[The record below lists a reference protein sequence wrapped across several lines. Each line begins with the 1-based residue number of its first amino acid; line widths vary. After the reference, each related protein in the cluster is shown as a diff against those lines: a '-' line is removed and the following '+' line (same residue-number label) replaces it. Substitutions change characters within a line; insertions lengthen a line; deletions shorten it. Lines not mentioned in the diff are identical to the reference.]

1 MAALRNEQALP
12 RPCSD
17 HHVTHETRGDFSFVA
32 IGVRLVT
39 GEHVELPRR
48 NSVGHITEHQR
59 QAAFKH
65 IELFAPAIGIGF
77 GRVVLARFQAPFPE
91 LHLAGGTG
99 LGQQHRLAARNGAG
113 PGQFIDAT
121 RIAGLGSLDQ
131 VAEGYVEC
139 FGHAIEGGQADVLF
153 TRLDRHQHPP
163 ADPGLFSEGRL
174 AHIGGVAQAP
184 NIEADVLQDR
194 GPLRGI
200 FVHYIAHLVGLGS
213 ILRNIRRIVRP
224 PQVARKVM
232 TSVNSS
238 HNTSPRFSR
247 FSKAECVLVLITMV
261 WGGTFLLVQHA
272 MTVSGPM
279 FFVGLRFAAA
289 TLIVALFSW
298 RHLRDL
304 TLFELKA
311 GSFIGVAIMLGYGLQ
326 TVGLQSIP
334 SSQSAFITALY
345 VPFVPL
351 LQWLVLGRRPGL
363 MPSIGIMLAFTGLML
378 LSGPA
383 GASLNFSPGEIAT
396 LISAVAI
403 AAEIILISNFAGQ
416 VDVRRVTVVQLA
428 VTSVLSFLLVV
439 PTQERIPDFSW
450 LLLCSALGLG
460 AASAAIQVAMNW
472 AQKSVSPTRATLIYA
487 GEPVWA
493 GIVGRI
499 AGERLPAVAL
509 VGAGLIVA
517 AVIVSE
523 LKTKGKG
530 VVAKADLESE
540 TQR

>member
-1 MAALRNEQALP
+1 M
-12 RPCSD
+12 
-17 HHVTHETRGDFSFVA
+17 
-32 IGVRLVT
+32 
-39 GEHVELPRR
+39 
-48 NSVGHITEHQR
+48 
-59 QAAFKH
+59 
-65 IELFAPAIGIGF
+65 
-77 GRVVLARFQAPFPE
+77 
-91 LHLAGGTG
+91 
-99 LGQQHRLAARNGAG
+99 
-113 PGQFIDAT
+113 
-121 RIAGLGSLDQ
+121 
-131 VAEGYVEC
+131 
-139 FGHAIEGGQADVLF
+139 
-153 TRLDRHQHPP
+153 
-163 ADPGLFSEGRL
+163 
-174 AHIGGVAQAP
+174 AQAT
-184 NIEADVLQDR
+184 NVLTDVLQDR
-194 GPLRGI
+194 SPLRGI
-200 FVHYIAHLVGLGS
+200 FVHYIAHLRGLGS
-213 ILRNIRRIVRP
+213 ILPNFGRIVRP
-224 PQVARKVM
+224 PKIVCKVM
-232 TSVNSS
+232 TSVNSPQPS
-238 HNTSPRFSR
+238 SPFLRL
-247 FSKAECVLVLITMV
+247 SKAECVLVLITMV

-289 TLIVALFSW
+289 ASIVALFSW
-298 RHLRDL
+298 RCLREL

-311 GSFIGVAIMLGYGLQ
+311 GAFIGVAIMLGYGLQ

-383 GASLNFSPGEIAT
+383 GASFHFSPGEIAT
-396 LISAVAI
+396 LISAIAI
-403 AAEIILISNFAGQ
+403 AAEIILISTFAGQ
-416 VDVRRVTVVQLA
+416 VDVKRVTVVQLA
-428 VTSVLSFLLVV
+428 VTSLLSFLMVV

-499 AGERLPAVAL
+499 AGERLPAIAM
-509 VGAGLIVA
+509 VGAGMIVA

-523 LKTKGKG
+523 LKTKGKRE
-530 VVAKADLESE
+530 VAEEELERE
-540 TQR
+540 TQG

>member
-1 MAALRNEQALP
+1 MAQA
-12 RPCSD
+12 S
-17 HHVTHETRGDFSFVA
+17 
-32 IGVRLVT
+32 
-39 GEHVELPRR
+39 
-48 NSVGHITEHQR
+48 
-59 QAAFKH
+59 
-65 IELFAPAIGIGF
+65 
-77 GRVVLARFQAPFPE
+77 
-91 LHLAGGTG
+91 
-99 LGQQHRLAARNGAG
+99 
-113 PGQFIDAT
+113 
-121 RIAGLGSLDQ
+121 
-131 VAEGYVEC
+131 
-139 FGHAIEGGQADVLF
+139 DVL
-153 TRLDRHQHPP
+153 
-163 ADPGLFSEGRL
+163 
-174 AHIGGVAQAP
+174 
-184 NIEADVLQDR
+184 ADVLQDG
-194 GPLRGI
+194 GPLAGI
-200 FVHYIAHLVGLGS
+200 FVHYIAHLVGLRS
-213 ILRNIRRIVRP
+213 ILPNFGRIVRP
-224 PQVARKVM
+224 PQVVRKAM

-238 HNTSPRFSR
+238 KPSAFFSR

-289 TLIVALFSW
+289 ASIVALFSW
-298 RHLRDL
+298 RSLRDL

-311 GSFIGVAIMLGYGLQ
+311 GMFIGVAIMLGYGLQ
-326 TVGLQSIP
+326 TVGLQTIL

-383 GASLNFSPGEIAT
+383 GASLNFSSGEIAT

-403 AAEIILISNFAGQ
+403 AAEIILISTYAGR

-428 VTSVLSFLLVV
+428 TTSVLAFLMIV
-439 PTQERIPDFSW
+439 PTQEALPGFSW
-450 LLLCSALGLG
+450 VLLASAVGLG

-493 GIVGRI
+493 GIAGRI
-499 AGERLPAVAL
+499 AGERLPGLAL
-509 VGAGLIVA
+509 FGAGLIVA

-523 LKTKGKG
+523 LKTKGK
-530 VVAKADLESE
+530 AASTEEELEQE
-540 TQR
+540 IQG